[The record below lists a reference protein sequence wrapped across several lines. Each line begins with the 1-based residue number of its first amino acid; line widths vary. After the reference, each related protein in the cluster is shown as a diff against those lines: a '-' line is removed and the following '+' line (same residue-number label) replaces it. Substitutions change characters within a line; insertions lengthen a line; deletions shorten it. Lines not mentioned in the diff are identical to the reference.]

1 MGSKGYLSSLAK
13 VGDCFAGGVQLQQQ
27 GRGLLTH
34 RFFDQRDLVGR
45 LPAEKLLQTLGIG
58 LDVPAPA
65 SPRACHPAH
74 AARKPLL
81 ERGSLPEEFFAP
93 LMAAAV
99 HDPAPSCCRWFVG
112 PVVYAFARR
121 RVLATLLHY
130 LLTGTDAERAGDKRA
145 WYCAHVALH
154 AYRSPAYAP
163 GGRRDPALD
172 EIRDLV
178 DEWLEYAAVPGR
190 SDV

>member
-1 MGSKGYLSSLAK
+1 M
-13 VGDCFAGGVQLQQQ
+13 
-27 GRGLLTH
+27 
-34 RFFDQRDLVGR
+34 
-45 LPAEKLLQTLGIG
+45 
-58 LDVPAPA
+58 
-65 SPRACHPAH
+65 
-74 AARKPLL
+74 
-81 ERGSLPEEFFAP
+81 
-93 LMAAAV
+93 
-99 HDPAPSCCRWFVG
+99 
-112 PVVYAFARR
+112 
-121 RVLATLLHY
+121 ATLLHY